1 MRSLQCPRS
10 RERNLLAQ
18 ALYSLCLLVGS
29 ASAGLILDA
38 PAEVNFNAG
47 IPYDCFETIE
57 LSSPFSITVTN
68 HIQSSPTGR
77 LLKPSTQSAKSG
89 TGCFLGFTLD
99 QSIFGQA
106 LVSGANELAYT
117 LRDHAGRE
125 LETASIAGQ
134 PGEFLI
140 VESLSRQ
147 AIHTPFQL
155 RLALTPGQVVP
166 PGPYTARLT
175 VIAFSG
181 TIHNC
186 VEEDRAEVMLG
197 ATVDSTVRVSY
208 QNEGEPAIDSGT
220 AQAVLSSEKWQ
231 SSQAAQLIVFAN
243 SPFSV
248 SVSSENRGV
257 LAHEIPGLPSSLSYQ
272 LVVAGRHLS
281 LRTRSSNI
289 LERRFMTPS
298 QGISIPVT
306 LSIPSAAGSLTGLHT
321 DRLIFEVT
329 AE

>member
-1 MRSLQCPRS
+1 MRRLQYPRI

-18 ALYSLCLLVGS
+18 ALYALCFLVGN
-29 ASAGLILDA
+29 ASARLILDA
-38 PAEVNFNAG
+38 PAEVNFNSG
-47 IPYDCFETIE
+47 VPYDCFETIE

-68 HIQSSPTGR
+68 HTQPSSTGR
-77 LLKPSTQSAKSG
+77 LLKRSTQAPKSG
-89 TGCFLGFTLD
+89 TGCFLGFRLD

-106 LVSGANELAYT
+106 LVSGAHELAYT
-117 LRDHAGRE
+117 LRDRAGRE
-125 LETASIAGQ
+125 LQTSTIAGQ
-134 PGEFLI
+134 PGEFL
-140 VESLSRQ
+140 VLESLSRQ

-155 RLALTPGQVVP
+155 RFTLAPGQVVP

-175 VIAFSG
+175 IIAFSG

-186 VEEDRAEVMLG
+186 VEEDRVEIMLG

-208 QNEGEPAIDSGT
+208 QNEGEPVIDKGT
-220 AQAVLSSEKWQ
+220 AQTVLSNAKWQ
-231 SSQAAQLIVFAN
+231 SSQTAQLIVFAN

-248 SVSSENRGV
+248 SVSSENQGV

-272 LVVAGRHLS
+272 LVVGGKHLS
-281 LRTRSSNI
+281 LRTRNSQI
-289 LERRFMTPS
+289 LDRRFMTPS
-298 QGISIPVT
+298 QGLSIPVT

>member
-1 MRSLQCPRS
+1 MKTLQCPRT

-18 ALYSLCLLVGS
+18 ALYTLCLLAGN

-38 PAEVNFNAG
+38 PAEAIFNFG

-57 LSSPFSITVTN
+57 HSSPFSITVTN
-68 HIQSSPTGR
+68 HTQSSSTGR
-77 LLKPSTQSAKSG
+77 LLKRSAQASKSG
-89 TGCFLGFTLD
+89 AGCFLGFRID

-106 LVSGANELAYT
+106 LVSGTHELAYT

-125 LETASIAGQ
+125 LQTASIVGQ
-134 PGEFLI
+134 PGEFL
-140 VESLSRQ
+140 VLQSLGRQ

-155 RLALTPGQVVP
+155 RLALFPGQVVP
-166 PGPYTARLT
+166 PGRYTARLS

-181 TIHNC
+181 TIHNS
-186 VEEDRAEVMLG
+186 VEEDRAEIMLG
-197 ATVDSTVRVSY
+197 ANVDSTVRVSY
-208 QNEGEPAIDSGT
+208 QNEGEPVIDSGT
-220 AQAVLSSEKWQ
+220 AQAVLSNTRWE
-231 SSQAAQLIVFAN
+231 SSQGAQLIVFSN

-257 LAHEIPGLPSSLSYQ
+257 LAHEISGLPSSLSYQ
-272 LVVAGRHLS
+272 LVVGGRHLS
-281 LRTRSSNI
+281 LSSPTSQV
-289 LERRFMTPS
+289 LDRRFMTPS